1 MLVEASAPGKM
12 ILFGEHSVV
21 YRGPA
26 VVLAIDRRAN
36 VYARKRDD
44 NKIYVDADN
53 LGFSG
58 YFEGD
63 EYTAVRGK
71 AWRGRNLQALNVSA
85 RKTLERLGVEGG
97 ADIKVRSMIPI
108 AVGLGSSA
116 AICVATVAAIECLY
130 DGGLTQ
136 EEISNIA
143 FEGETIIHGKPS
155 GVDNNVSTFGGIM
168 SYDREDGIKRHKL
181 DAEIPFVIGNTR
193 KKRSTKKMVEGVA
206 ALKENNPKVMDDVI
220 DSMGDIS
227 LDGLDALMSNDIYRV
242 GDLMNINHGLLAGIG
257 VSTMKLEIL
266 VHTARRNGALGA
278 KLTGAGGG
286 GCMIALAE
294 EMDISEIER
303 AIRRRKS
310 DSYRVAL
317 TDEGVTSKWIEDE
330 EIADS

>member
-26 VVLAIDRRAN
+26 VVLAIDRRAK

-44 NKIYVDADN
+44 TKIFVDADN

-58 YFEGD
+58 YFDGD
-63 EYTAVRGK
+63 NYTAVRGK

-85 RKTLERLGVEGG
+85 KKTMEYLGVEGG
-97 ADIKVRSMIPI
+97 VNLKVRSMIPI

-116 AICVATVAAIECLY
+116 AICVATVSAVEKLY
-130 DGGLTQ
+130 EGNLNK
-136 EEISNIA
+136 EEISKVA

-155 GVDNNVSTFGGIM
+155 GVDNNVSTFGGVM
-168 SYDREDGIKRHKL
+168 SYDREEGIKRHDFSSDL
-181 DAEIPFVIGNTR
+181 PFIIGNTR

-206 ALKENNPKVMDDVI
+206 ALKERNPGLMDEVI
-220 DSMGDIS
+220 DLMGGIS
-227 LDGLDALMSNDIYRV
+227 RKGLDALMKKDAPRI
-242 GDLMNINHGLLAGIG
+242 GDLMDINHGLLSGIG

-266 VHTARRNGALGA
+266 VNTARQNGALGA

-294 EMDISEIER
+294 ERYVPDIEK

-317 TDEGVTSKWIEDE
+317 TDEGVTSRWVEDE
-330 EIADS
+330 AIADS

>member
-26 VVLAIDRRAN
+26 VVLAIDRRAT

-44 NKIYVDADN
+44 HKIFIDADN

-85 RKTLERLGVEGG
+85 RKTMEHLDVEGG
-97 ADIKVRSMIPI
+97 VNLKVRSMIPI

-116 AICVATVAAIECLY
+116 AICVATVAAVERLY
-130 DGGLTQ
+130 DGGLKT
-136 EEISNIA
+136 EEISKVA
-143 FEGETIIHGKPS
+143 FEGETIIHGQPS
-155 GVDNNVSTFGGIM
+155 GVDNNVSSFGGVM
-168 SYDREDGIKRHKL
+168 SYDREEGIKRHEL
-181 DAEIPFVIGNTR
+181 SSTLPFIIGNTR

-206 ALKENNPKVMDDVI
+206 ALKERNPTLMDRVI
-220 DSMGDIS
+220 DNMGDIS
-227 LDGLDALMSNDIYRV
+227 RNGLDALMKNDSWRI
-242 GDLMNINHGLLAGIG
+242 GDLMNVNHGLLSGIG

-266 VHTARRNGALGA
+266 IHTARQNGALGA

-294 EMDISEIER
+294 EPDIPNIER

-317 TDEGVTSKWIEDE
+317 TEKGVESRWIEEDA
-330 EIADS
+330 IADS

>member
-26 VVLAIDRRAN
+26 VVLAIDRRAT

-44 NKIYVDADN
+44 TKIFIDADN

-58 YFEGD
+58 YFDGD
-63 EYTAVRGK
+63 EYKPVRGR

-85 RKTLERLGVEGG
+85 RKTLEHLGMEGG
-97 ADIKVRSMIPI
+97 VNLKVRSMIPI
-108 AVGLGSSA
+108 AAGLGSSA
-116 AICVATVAAIECLY
+116 AICVATVAAVERLFE
-130 DGGLTQ
+130 GGLETQ
-136 EEISNIA
+136 EISNIA

-155 GVDNNVSTFGGIM
+155 GVDNNISAFGGAM
-168 SYDREDGIKRHKL
+168 SYDREEGIKRHTIQPSL
-181 DAEIPFVIGNTR
+181 PFIIGNTR

-206 ALKENNPKVMDDVI
+206 ALKERNPNLMDEVI
-220 DSMGDIS
+220 DSMSDIS
-227 LDGLDALMSNDIYRV
+227 RKGLDALIRDDAQRM
-242 GDLMNINHGLLAGIG
+242 GDLMNINHGMLSGIG

-266 VHTARRNGALGA
+266 IHTARQNGALGA

-286 GCMIALAE
+286 GCMIALADE
-294 EMDISEIER
+294 PEIPDIER

-310 DSYRVAL
+310 DSYRVSL
-317 TDEGVTSKWIEDE
+317 TDQGVESHWIEDDA
-330 EIADS
+330 IADS